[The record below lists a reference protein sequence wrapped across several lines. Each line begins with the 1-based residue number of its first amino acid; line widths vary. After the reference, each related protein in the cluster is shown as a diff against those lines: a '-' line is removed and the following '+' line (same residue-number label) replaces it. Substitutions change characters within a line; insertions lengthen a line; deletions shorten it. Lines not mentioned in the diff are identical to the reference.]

1 MGSVTAQLQL
11 LQQLEG
17 QLLKLRRD
25 KNFVDPALRDV
36 RKQFR
41 ATAEAIL
48 LKNYRSA
55 LVRSQL
61 SCLDFPQ
68 KMENRKSRQSCG
80 IDNLHGIVGKGGR
93 DQAMASLLSQ
103 TCARFQT

>member
-17 QLLKLRRD
+17 QLLKLR
-25 KNFVDPALRDV
+25 KEKSFTDPALRDV

-48 LKNYRSA
+48 IKNYRTAMVHFRSIPL
-55 LVRSQL
+55 LVS
-61 SCLDFPQ
+61 SFTT
-68 KMENRKSRQSCG
+68 
-80 IDNLHGIVGKGGR
+80 I
-93 DQAMASLLSQ
+93 
-103 TCARFQT
+103 